1 MVNEFLGGETRSF
14 KANAYEEFGGEA
26 GLSASGP
33 SVAPTGGFRG
43 GEYENSLGMKFAP
56 VPGTQVLF
64 SIWETR
70 RKDYEAYA
78 RANSGV
84 DDSWRNETH
93 GDQPIGHE
101 PDHPVVSVSWEDAQ
115 AFCKWLTQ
123 QERTA
128 GRIPAGASYR
138 LPTDEEWSGA
148 VGLERESG
156 SAPKDKAGKVT
167 GVYPWGTQFPPP
179 AKAGNYSDSV
189 ANATLGLT
197 GIEGYTDGFA
207 TTSPVGRFAANRFGL
222 FDLGGNVWE
231 WCEDWYDPS
240 AQKSRVLRGGSWYY
254 VGSVSL
260 LSSLRC
266 HFAPTRRINNFG
278 FRVVLVGVSVR

>member
-1 MVNEFLGGETRSF
+1 
-14 KANAYEEFGGEA
+14 
-26 GLSASGP
+26 
-33 SVAPTGGFRG
+33 
-43 GEYENSLGMKFAP
+43 
-56 VPGTQVLF
+56 
-64 SIWETR
+64 
-70 RKDYEAYA
+70 
-78 RANSGV
+78 
-84 DDSWRNETH
+84 
-93 GDQPIGHE
+93 
-101 PDHPVVSVSWEDAQ
+101 
-115 AFCKWLTQ
+115 LTQ

-278 FRVVLVGVSVR
+278 FRVVLVGVSVRKVSPRIRRGASRAKRLRRQCQEESPNPVLRAPHGENTRRRAALKGNSTQVQRKSRSRSCNCSAQEAGSYNDASKVEKESAFGASNRALYGASLGPIGVQRSV